1 MFGTPFTFLLHLHVS
16 RHPSR
21 SQSKAISP
29 RKARTLPLSPGSR
42 GILHTHTSLFSPP
55 STLSAWLPQLLSGK
69 ESACNAGDSDLISQS
84 GRSPGE
90 GNGNPLQYS
99 CLGNPMDRGA
109 WWATVHGVAKSP
121 TLSAAHA
128 VQHSGCS
135 SIYLQ
140 TLTFTP
146 RAVPSSRVPDLLRV
160 SPGCLQALPTQPK
173 PNSSSAALPPGCWGS
188 VRAAPPT
195 SCQATH
201 LGISFHGSLCVHPS
215 LFSLQVKC
223 CLVDLGNLLFVLTA
237 NS

>member
-1 MFGTPFTFLLHLHVS
+1 MLRAQQVHNSPAGT
-16 RHPSR
+16 RHR
-21 SQSKAISP
+21 KRHQSP
-29 RKARTLPLSPGSR
+29 RETLFPRGRAWWSGPCRHTHPRANATRLAFLPGGSAGKEPTCQCWRLQRRGFDPWVKSPG
-42 GILHTHTSLFSPP
+42 G
-55 STLSAWLPQLLSGK
+55 
-69 ESACNAGDSDLISQS
+69 
-84 GRSPGE
+84 

-109 WWATVHGVAKSP
+109 WWATVHGVAESL

-128 VQHSGCS
+128 VQHSGCA

-173 PNSSSAALPPGCWGS
+173 PNSSSAALPSGCWGS
-188 VRAAPPT
+188 VKAAPPT

-201 LGISFHGSLCVHPS
+201 LGISFHCSLCVHPS